1 MLSIRLSSPCL
12 LPLVRDRE
20 LHELEPE
27 QVVHVHALGPALLVP
42 DLGLVLQ
49 VANDLGLARKSPA
62 SEMITLEELESN
74 PLPHCRGN

>member
-42 DLGLVLQ
+42 DLVLVLQ
-49 VANDLGLARKSPA
+49 AEVGTVNQKS
-62 SEMITLEELESN
+62 TSN
-74 PLPHCRGN
+74 LH